1 MSNLVES
8 GTKEEIAHL
17 RSKNRFYVAGWVAN
31 TSGENPQ
38 ELPESCKGNAAIEKQ
53 HEDYL
58 SGYGDSYANYESL
71 AAQYDQFYS

>member
-8 GTKEEIAHL
+8 GTKEEVAHL

-31 TSGENPQ
+31 TS
-38 ELPESCKGNAAIEKQ
+38 GNAAIEKQ